1 MGRKT
6 RRAFAGATA
15 AVLAALWGGAQ
26 AQAAVNPVRMTDL
39 GVQAYVYGLPLME
52 FLRVRETMT
61 SIPCADAEGNAPVNA
76 FSHADGF
83 SGPENRTIVA
93 PNVDT
98 LYSIA
103 HLDLG
108 DGPVVLGHPDMGSR
122 YFVFQLLD
130 PYTNTVAYVGSRTT
144 GSKAGRFAITWTGAP
159 GAAPEGTTPITVEHR
174 RIWIIGRTLA
184 GDRADQLAAN
194 GLMRQYRLTPPG
206 GVPAVAD
213 CDDPN
218 FKPAAARRPA
228 GLAFLD
234 GLSAA
239 MEDNPPP
246 ARDAAFL
253 RRLAPIGVGPGRRV
267 VQARL
272 NPLSRTALDRAV
284 RQVDRAM
291 PSLADAVQIGRAVR
305 GRGWT
310 TTPANIGDYGTDYL
324 IRAGVAQIGLGA
336 NTPEE
341 ALYRTALFDSRGRA
355 LDGRRSSYRLRFR
368 PGQEPPNDAFW
379 SLTVYDDDG
388 FLVDAPEGRY
398 AVGSSRPPLA
408 RRADG
413 SVEIVFSR
421 TRPADPQANWLP
433 VPAQRFRAYLRI
445 YAPRSAALTGAWRP
459 PPIERLRG

>member
-1 MGRKT
+1 MPRPHAHL
-6 RRAFAGATA
+6 RALAGAA
-15 AVLAALWGGAQ
+15 AVAVCAAAGAP
-26 AQAAVNPVRMTDL
+26 AQAAVNPVRAADL

-52 FLRVRETMT
+52 FLRVRTTMT
-61 SIPCADAEGNAPVNA
+61 SVSCVSDRGAPVNV
-76 FSHADGF
+76 FTHYGSFRRPGD
-83 SGPENRTIVA
+83 RTIVS
-93 PNVDT
+93 PTVDT
-98 LYSIA
+98 LTSIA

-108 DGPVVLGHPDMGSR
+108 DGPVVLSHPDMGDR

-159 GAAPEGTTPITVEHR
+159 RAAPEGATPITVDDR

-184 GDRADQLAAN
+184 GDPADQLAART
-194 GLMRQYRLTPPG
+194 LMRRFTLTPPG
-206 GVPAVAD
+206 GAPGAEECSPPAPSPTQA
-213 CDDPN
+213 P
-218 FKPAAARRPA
+218 RLT

-253 RRLAPIGVGPGRRV
+253 RRLAPIGVEAGRRPS
-267 VQARL
+267 QAGLGRL
-272 NPLSRTALDRAV
+272 ARTALDRAV
-284 RQVDRAM
+284 RQADRAM
-291 PSLADAVQIGRAVR
+291 PSLADAVQTGRAVA
-305 GRGWT
+305 GRGWS
-310 TTPANIGDYGTDYL
+310 TTPANLGDYGTDYI

-341 ALYRTALFDSRGRA
+341 ALYRVALFDSRGSR

-368 PGQEPPNDAFW
+368 PGHEPPNDAFW

-388 FLVDAPEGRY
+388 FLIDAPEGRY
-398 AVGSSRPPLA
+398 AVSSSRPPLV
-408 RRADG
+408 RRPDG

-421 TRPADPQANWLP
+421 TRPADPQVNWLP
-433 VPAQRFRAYLRI
+433 APPQRFRAYLRI